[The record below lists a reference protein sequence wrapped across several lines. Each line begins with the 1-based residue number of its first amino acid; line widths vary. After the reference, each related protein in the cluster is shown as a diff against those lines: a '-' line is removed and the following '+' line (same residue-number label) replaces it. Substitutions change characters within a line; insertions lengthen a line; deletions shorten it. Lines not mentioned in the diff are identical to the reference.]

1 MSTEPKNK
9 GMAFIIPGLLLQIG
23 CMTASRV
30 TGEAQWLALSL
41 AAGSLVGLM
50 LLIVGLGHY
59 AKAKGYSNVF
69 GLLGLLSLLGVL
81 IMAVLPD
88 KTKSAA

>member
-1 MSTEPKNK
+1 MNTEHKNK
-9 GMAFIIPGLLLQIG
+9 SMALVIPGLIILVG
-23 CMTASRV
+23 CLATSRI

-41 AAGSLVGLM
+41 AAGSLAGLIP
-50 LLIVGLGHY
+50 LIIGLCHY

-88 KTKSAA
+88 KTKYAA